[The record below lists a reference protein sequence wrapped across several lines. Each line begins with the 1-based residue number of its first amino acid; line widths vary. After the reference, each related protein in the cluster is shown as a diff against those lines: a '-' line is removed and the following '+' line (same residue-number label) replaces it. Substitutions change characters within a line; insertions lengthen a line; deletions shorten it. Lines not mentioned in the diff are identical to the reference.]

1 MVILS
6 PRFNVGLC
14 LVVGSNLGEDSFLRF
29 NSVFSYRLR
38 GVSFVYQF
46 YLVLMVVCI
55 HFFSLSSSEG
65 RIGPVLGPL
74 RGPRPGQICPWPTLH
89 ARSLDARDAQRSSA
103 ASRGGRLNGGVL
115 ELSSRCV
122 KGILVFGGGYEEGGG
137 GGEN

>member
-1 MVILS
+1 MFGCRFESRRGRLFYALILFLVIGYAGSVLFTNLS
-6 PRFNVGLC
+6 
-14 LVVGSNLGEDSFLRF
+14 
-29 NSVFSYRLR
+29 
-38 GVSFVYQF
+38 
-46 YLVLMVVCI
+46 YLVLMVVCFV
-55 HFFSLSSSEG
+55 FFSLSSFEG

-122 KGILVFGGGYEEGGG
+122 KGILVFGGGMKRGEGG
-137 GGEN
+137 EKISLSE